1 MAKLRQYSNLIVT
14 KIRQRFGGDPRL
26 PAQFLLGEGDGSSL
40 SGGRGGGRV
49 PDACRHRRIAF
60 GDGPVVQQPQPGD
73 ESALEAHKR
82 NKLRQGNNAF
92 LAPSR
97 LGQRP

>member
-1 MAKLRQYSNLIVT
+1 MAKFSQNGNLIVT
-14 KIRQRFGGDPRL
+14 EIRQRFGRYPRFPSQL
-26 PAQFLLGEGDGSSL
+26 LLGERDGGRL
-40 SGGRGGGRV
+40 SGDRCCGRV

-60 GDGPVVQQPQPGD
+60 GDGPVIQQPQPGD

>member
-1 MAKLRQYSNLIVT
+1 MAKLRQDRNLVIT

-26 PAQFLLGEGDGSSL
+26 PAQLLLGEGDGSRL
-40 SGGRGGGRV
+40 PGGRGGVRV
-49 PDACRHRRIAF
+49 PDARRHRRIAF
-60 GDGPVVQQPQPGD
+60 GDGPVVQQPQPGNQ
-73 ESALEAHKR
+73 SALEADKGD
-82 NKLRQGNNAF
+82 KLRQRHDAF